1 MFKSCDNHGIV
12 GSFFSSLMRL
22 KKLSIFSTL
31 VYSIRRD
38 FSLKYTIIR
47 SDLEA
52 REKGEEETIP
62 VKTEQD
68 GRR

>member
-1 MFKSCDNHGIV
+1 MFKSCDNYGIV
-12 GSFFSSLMRL
+12 GSFFSSSMRL

-38 FSLKYTIIR
+38 FSLKCTIIR

>member
-1 MFKSCDNHGIV
+1 
-12 GSFFSSLMRL
+12 MRL

>member
-12 GSFFSSLMRL
+12 ESFFSSSMRL

-38 FSLKYTIIR
+38 FSLKCTIIR